1 MDDYELKCAAMGI
14 ITYMYLLTTEELPNV
29 EVGDLVEIGAEL
41 DNDILEAT
49 MELLSSMDMGML
61 EMYELPADEDD
72 DE

>member
-14 ITYMYLLTTEELPNV
+14 ITYMYLLNTEELPNV

-49 MELLSSMDMGML
+49 LELLSSMDMDLL
-61 EMYELPADEDD
+61 EMYELPTDEDD
-72 DE
+72 NE